1 MHPSPA
7 ARDAV
12 ARLLARLLGVADLP
26 RQQLLAGWA
35 QEAAA
40 APAAALRFLPL
51 PPAPRRGAAATAA
64 RRGRRASRARRL
76 RRPRARL
83 YQRRGVDGRRR
94 AATTTI
100 LTAHRR
106 RQRAIVRTAHAE
118 AALAALAVALGSG
131 RPTLLSGPPGCGK
144 TALLAELARRVGQD
158 GTGGGGGNGG
168 GGGVVVVHLDDL
180 SDSKTLLGSYVCAEA
195 PGEFVWQP
203 GVVTQAVTQGRW
215 LLLEDVDVAPAEV
228 MAALAPLLARNEL
241 YVPGRAQT
249 LRAAPGFH
257 LWATLTLQD
266 GKRASAVGAAAAWQ
280 HVAVP
285 PMAEADLVE
294 IVATR
299 CPALRA
305 AAPQF
310 VRRFSEL
317 AAATRA
323 RVAAAAAR
331 AAARA
336 ASAARRAL
344 ESVSLALGAG
354 RSLSSRELL
363 RWAGRVDVAMAA
375 LGHRLPDPDGRAC
388 SSAARELVVVEGLEA
403 LVWAAR
409 RDGPRAALG
418 GRLAE
423 LWGVPAERVRA
434 MLDLHKPA
442 VAREGSALRAGRV
455 VLPLVDSGRAAA
467 VGGGGGGYRAHSA
480 RRRAS
485 RKGGSGGAMREPLL
499 LVGETGT
506 GKTTAVQQLAAW
518 VGAPLAV
525 HNLNQQTDS
534 TDLLGGYRPTQLRAL
549 LAPLAARFEDL
560 FCRTFSRQKNAAFL
574 EKLAQRLAKAEW
586 KKLLSLM
593 RGAART
599 PTSAQSRR
607 PMPSL
612 RRRRSRA
619 AAAVAAAAM
628 AARPTVVCTTSGGW

>member
-1 MHPSPA
+1 MSASINISELAAELLAAPTNPRLRLVAASHGPWLLAAADALRGSADQRAAAARLVALLLPLHHQLQPVLLELCRASPLLLGAHAALPAEQLLPQLAAASAAAGGVGVPPSPRLLRCAELLPLLMHPSPA

-51 PPAPRRGAAATAA
+51 PPAPAAAPRLRPPAEADALPARVVCVGQELVYTSGAVSTAA
-64 RRGRRASRARRL
+64 VAPPPPPSSPPTAAASAL
-76 RRPRARL
+76 
-83 YQRRGVDGRRR
+83 
-94 AATTTI
+94 
-100 LTAHRR
+100 
-106 RQRAIVRTAHAE
+106 VRTAHAE

-310 VRRFSEL
+310 VRRFSSSPPR
-317 AAATRA
+317 RA
-323 RVAAAAAR
+323 RAAWRAAAAAAR

-336 ASAARRAL
+336 ASAARRR
-344 ESVSLALGAG
+344 VSSRC
-354 RSLSSRELL
+354 RSLS
-363 RWAGRVDVAMAA
+363 A
-375 LGHRLPDPDGRAC
+375 P
-388 SSAARELVVVEGLEA
+388 
-403 LVWAAR
+403 
-409 RDGPRAALG
+409 
-418 GRLAE
+418 
-423 LWGVPAERVRA
+423 GVR
-434 MLDLHKPA
+434 
-442 VAREGSALRAGRV
+442 
-455 VLPLVDSGRAAA
+455 
-467 VGGGGGGYRAHSA
+467 
-480 RRRAS
+480 
-485 RKGGSGGAMREPLL
+485 
-499 LVGETGT
+499 
-506 GKTTAVQQLAAW
+506 
-518 VGAPLAV
+518 
-525 HNLNQQTDS
+525 
-534 TDLLGGYRPTQLRAL
+534 
-549 LAPLAARFEDL
+549 
-560 FCRTFSRQKNAAFL
+560 
-574 EKLAQRLAKAEW
+574 
-586 KKLLSLM
+586 
-593 RGAART
+593 
-599 PTSAQSRR
+599 
-607 PMPSL
+607 
-612 RRRRSRA
+612 
-619 AAAVAAAAM
+619 
-628 AARPTVVCTTSGGW
+628 